1 MKQNL
6 DHENTEAY
14 KQCLCGGV
22 SGKPS
27 SLWGNLTAIERFCII
42 FQRKPEESMKN
53 AGEGTEP

>member
-14 KQCLCGGV
+14 KQCLCSGV
-22 SGKPS
+22 SEKLS
-27 SLWGNLTAIERFCII
+27 SFWGNLTAIERFWII
-42 FQRKPEESMKN
+42 FQGKPEESVKN